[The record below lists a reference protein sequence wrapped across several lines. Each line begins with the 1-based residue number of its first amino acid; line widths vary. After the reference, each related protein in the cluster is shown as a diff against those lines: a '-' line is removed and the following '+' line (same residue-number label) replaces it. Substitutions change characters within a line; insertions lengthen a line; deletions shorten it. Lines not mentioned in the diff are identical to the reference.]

1 MSFSELEVWWVSKY
15 GINSSSL
22 SPLVIPQREAGRY
35 MQITSKLL
43 IPTVNQ
49 VVRSD
54 NELMIEAF
62 GSYRQFYFDF

>member
-1 MSFSELEVWWVSKY
+1 
-15 GINSSSL
+15 
-22 SPLVIPQREAGRY
+22 